1 MKNKCELAVVRRLS
15 NCCIH
20 SVTRRWRSHLEMC
33 GRLTPFI
40 PFVLCQCYIYIYIS
54 VCVRVY
60 SIVCVCDTC
69 FSGFPTGLHVQ

>member
-1 MKNKCELAVVRRLS
+1 MRISSRQAVEQLL
-15 NCCIH
+15 H
-20 SVTRRWRSHLEMC
+20 SFSDQKVEVTFGDVWAPYTLYTLC
-33 GRLTPFI
+33 
-40 PFVLCQCYIYIYIS
+40 FVSVLYIYIS